1 MLQFVLNIQYEI
13 LLGGMTMENILQAAD
28 KLFQNRY
35 IISIKKAFTVTLPV
49 IILGSIASLIN
60 NMPIDIVQAGLSTP
74 VGQVIRAVNGAIWL
88 GSTAIMA
95 ILIAWTL
102 GYYLGNTYKMNGTL
116 SALTSVSAY
125 LTICV
130 TTSDGGIS
138 LSQLGSSGLFGA
150 ILIAILATELYHA
163 FSRLKINISEDT
175 AEEVRQMFEA
185 LFPVMLSIFSIA
197 LTNGIV
203 LTTSGKG
210 GDEWIYTALSH
221 LFSAA
226 DGGGLVGALLLVF
239 GIHIFWFF
247 GIHGGNVMDSIMV
260 SAFGE
265 NLIHNASQYALNHDA
280 FNEQLDIISK
290 GFLDTFVF
298 MGGAGTSLCI
308 IIAVLIIARSRY
320 MRSIAKMG
328 GVFALFN
335 MNEIMLFGFPV
346 ILNPILLI
354 PFLLTPLTITL
365 VSWSAMSLGLVARV
379 VTEVHWAMP
388 PLISGYLATGGHLSG
403 SILQVINIAAGILIY
418 LPFIRLMD
426 RREVQKEA
434 LKDDNTA
441 LLKNTLNTVIEK
453 IHNSTGEVNG
463 EITDFSIVL
472 ESVIRDL
479 NVLSAQMQQQMQ
491 LMHTCDEYMQTID
504 TSVGNTDNSIKIVLQ
519 NMEKTI
525 GLSMEGAQN
534 MQQTMQE
541 MEETFFSAQKAN
553 ELASQLNLRC
563 EQIAGMLKSIEDI
576 STQTTTLSHNVSIK
590 AGHAGVQGKVFSV
603 AAVNIKDLSEAAAK
617 TVSDIEGVLQG
628 MKADTSDMI
637 ERSEV
642 SLKQVE
648 TGRQQVIDANRLFGE
663 IVQNIHNIQAQ
674 CHTVLK
680 HSGEVIGKLQQVNE
694 QIRTT
699 GHFFAETVSHTS
711 KVAEEVRNRSDE
723 SKEMVHKLR
732 KLNVET
738 SLMTVNAL
746 ENLES

>member
-1 MLQFVLNIQYEI
+1 
-13 LLGGMTMENILQAAD
+13 MENILQAAD

-138 LSQLGSSGLFGA
+138 LSQLGSSGLFVA

-185 LFPVMLSIFSIA
+185 LFPVMLSIFCIA
-197 LTNGIV
+197 LTNGII

-210 GDEWIYTALSH
+210 VDEWIYTALSL

-226 DGGGLVGALLLVF
+226 DGGGLAGTLLLVF

-265 NLIHNASQYALNHDA
+265 NLIHNTSQYALNHDA

-335 MNEIMLFGFPV
+335 MNEIILFGFPV
-346 ILNPILLI
+346 ILNPILMI

-519 NMEKTI
+519 NMEKTS

-534 MQQTMQE
+534 MRQTMQE
-541 MEETFFSAQKAN
+541 MEETFFSAQKVN

-563 EQIAGMLKSIEDI
+563 EQIEGMLKSIEDI
-576 STQTTTLSHNVSIK
+576 STHTTTLSHNISIE
-590 AGHAGVQGKVFSV
+590 AGHAGVQGKEFSV

-642 SLKQVE
+642 SLKHVE
-648 TGRQQVIDANRLFGE
+648 TGRQQVIDADRLFGE

-699 GHFFAETVSHTS
+699 GHFFEETASHTS

-738 SLMTVNAL
+738 SIMTVNAL

>member
-1 MLQFVLNIQYEI
+1 
-13 LLGGMTMENILQAAD
+13 MENILQAAD
-28 KLFQNRY
+28 RLFQNRY
-35 IISIKKAFTVTLPV
+35 IISIKKAFIITLPV

-60 NMPIDIVQAGLSTP
+60 NMPIDIVQAGLFTP
-74 VGQVIRAVNGAIWL
+74 AGQVIRVVNDAIRL
-88 GSTAIMA
+88 GSTAVMA

-102 GYYLGNTYKMNGTL
+102 GYYLGNTYKLNGTL

-175 AEEVRQMFEA
+175 AEEVRQMFAA
-185 LFPVMLSIFSIA
+185 LFPVMLSVFCIA
-197 LTNGIV
+197 LTNGII
-203 LTTSGKG
+203 LTNSGKG
-210 GDEWIYTALSH
+210 IDEWIYAALSL

-226 DGGGLVGALLLVF
+226 DGGGLSGTLLMVF

-265 NLIHNASQYALNHDA
+265 NLIHNTSQYALNHDA
-280 FNEQLDIISK
+280 FDKQLDIISK

-335 MNEIMLFGFPV
+335 MNEIVLFGFPV

-426 RREVQKEA
+426 RRAVQKEA
-434 LKDDNTA
+434 LKDDHTA

-472 ESVIRDL
+472 ESVVRDL

-491 LMHTCDEYMQTID
+491 LMHTCDEYIQNID
-504 TSVGNTDNSIKIVLQ
+504 TSLGNTDNNIKIVLQ
-519 NMEKTI
+519 NMEKTS

-534 MQQTMQE
+534 LQQAMQE
-541 MEETFFSAQKAN
+541 MEETFFSTQKTN

-563 EQIAGMLKSIEDI
+563 EQIEGMLKSIEDMFL
-576 STQTTTLSHNVSIK
+576 QTNALSHNASIE
-590 AGHAGVQGKVFSV
+590 ATHADVHGKEFSV
-603 AAVNIKDLSEAAAK
+603 AAANIKDLSEATAK
-617 TVSDIEGVLQG
+617 VVSDIEGLLQG

-642 SLKQVE
+642 SLRQVE
-648 TGRQQVIDANRLFGE
+648 TGLQKVIDADRLFGE
-663 IVQNIHNIQAQ
+663 IVQNIHNIQVQ

-680 HSGEVIGKLQQVNE
+680 HSGEVNGKLQQVNE

-699 GHFFAETVSHTS
+699 SHFFEETASHTS
-711 KVAEEVRNRSDE
+711 RVAEQVRNRSDE

-738 SLMTVNAL
+738 SIMTVNVL
-746 ENLES
+746 EKLKVR

>member
-1 MLQFVLNIQYEI
+1 
-13 LLGGMTMENILQAAD
+13 MENILQAAD

-102 GYYLGNTYKMNGTL
+102 GYYLGNAYKLNGTL

-491 LMHTCDEYMQTID
+491 LMHTCDEYIQTID

-642 SLKQVE
+642 SLKHVE

>member
-1 MLQFVLNIQYEI
+1 M
-13 LLGGMTMENILQAAD
+13 
-28 KLFQNRY
+28 
-35 IISIKKAFTVTLPV
+35 
-49 IILGSIASLIN
+49 
-60 NMPIDIVQAGLSTP
+60 
-74 VGQVIRAVNGAIWL
+74 
-88 GSTAIMA
+88 
-95 ILIAWTL
+95 
-102 GYYLGNTYKMNGTL
+102 
-116 SALTSVSAY
+116 
-125 LTICV
+125 
-130 TTSDGGIS
+130 
-138 LSQLGSSGLFGA
+138 
-150 ILIAILATELYHA
+150 
-163 FSRLKINISEDT
+163 
-175 AEEVRQMFEA
+175 
-185 LFPVMLSIFSIA
+185 
-197 LTNGIV
+197 
-203 LTTSGKG
+203 TTSGKG
-210 GDEWIYTALSH
+210 IDEWIYTALSL

-226 DGGGLVGALLLVF
+226 DGGGLVGTLLLVF

-265 NLIHNASQYALNHDA
+265 NLINNTSQYALNHDA
-280 FNEQLDIISK
+280 FDKQLDIISK

-335 MNEIMLFGFPV
+335 MNEIVLFGFPV

-426 RREVQKEA
+426 RRAVQKEA
-434 LKDDNTA
+434 LKDDNTV

-472 ESVIRDL
+472 ESVVRDL

-491 LMHTCDEYMQTID
+491 LMHTCDEYIQTIN
-504 TSVGNTDNSIKIVLQ
+504 TSVGNSDNSIKIVLQ
-519 NMEKTI
+519 NMEKTS
-525 GLSMEGAQN
+525 GLSMEGTQN
-534 MQQTMQE
+534 IHQTMQK
-541 MEETFFSAQKAN
+541 MEEAFLSTQKNN
-553 ELASQLNLRC
+553 ELANQLNLRC
-563 EQIAGMLKSIEDI
+563 EQIEGMLKSIE
-576 STQTTTLSHNVSIK
+576 
-590 AGHAGVQGKVFSV
+590 FSV
-603 AAVNIKDLSEAAAK
+603 AAANIKDLSENTAK
-617 TVSDIEGVLQG
+617 VVSDIEGLLQR
-628 MKADTSDMI
+628 MNADTSDMI

-642 SLKQVE
+642 SLRQVE
-648 TGRQQVIDANRLFGE
+648 TGLQKVIDANRLFGE
-663 IVQNIHNIQAQ
+663 IVQNIHNIQGQ

-680 HSGEVIGKLQQVNE
+680 HSGEVTGKVQQISE

-699 GHFFAETVSHTS
+699 SHFFAETASHTS
-711 KVAEEVRNRSDE
+711 KVAEQVRNRSDE

-738 SLMTVNAL
+738 SLMTENAL
-746 ENLES
+746 ENLER

>member
-1 MLQFVLNIQYEI
+1 
-13 LLGGMTMENILQAAD
+13 MENILQAAD

-335 MNEIMLFGFPV
+335 MNEIILFGFPV

-491 LMHTCDEYMQTID
+491 LMHTCDEYIQTID

-642 SLKQVE
+642 SLKHVE

>member
-1 MLQFVLNIQYEI
+1 
-13 LLGGMTMENILQAAD
+13 MENILQAAD
-28 KLFQNRY
+28 RLFQNRY
-35 IISIKKAFTVTLPV
+35 IISIKKAFIITLPI

-60 NMPIDIVQAGLSTP
+60 NMPIDIVQTGLSTP
-74 VGQVIRAVNGAIWL
+74 AGQVIRVVNGAIWL

-102 GYYLGNTYKMNGTL
+102 GYYLGNTYKLNGTL

-125 LTICV
+125 LAICV
-130 TTSDGGIS
+130 RTSDGGIS

-150 ILIAILATELYHA
+150 ILIAIMATELYHA
-163 FSRLKINISEDT
+163 FSNLKINISEDT
-175 AEEVRQMFEA
+175 AEEVRQMFAA
-185 LFPVMLSIFSIA
+185 LFPVMLSVFCIA
-197 LTNGIV
+197 FTNGII

-210 GDEWIYTALSH
+210 VDEWIYTALSL

-226 DGGGLVGALLLVF
+226 DGGGLSGTLLLVF

-260 SAFGE
+260 SVFGE
-265 NLIHNASQYALNHDA
+265 NLIHNTSQYALNHDA
-280 FNEQLDIISK
+280 FDKQLDIISK

-335 MNEIMLFGFPV
+335 MNEIVLFGFPI

-403 SILQVINIAAGILIY
+403 SVLQVINIAAGILIY

-426 RREVQKEA
+426 RRAVQKEA
-434 LKDDNTA
+434 QKDDNTA

-453 IHNSTGEVNG
+453 INNSTGEVNG

-472 ESVIRDL
+472 ESVVRDL
-479 NVLSAQMQQQMQ
+479 NMLSAQMQQQMQ
-491 LMHTCDEYMQTID
+491 LMHTCDEYTRIID

-519 NMEKTI
+519 NMEKTN
-525 GLSMEGAQN
+525 GLSMEGAQSMHQM
-534 MQQTMQE
+534 MQK
-541 MEETFFSAQKAN
+541 MEETFLSTQKNN

-563 EQIAGMLKSIEDI
+563 EQIEGMLKSIEDMFL
-576 STQTTTLSHNVSIK
+576 QTATLSHNASIEVT
-590 AGHAGVQGKVFSV
+590 HAGVHGKEFSV
-603 AAVNIKDLSEAAAK
+603 VAANIKDLSEATAK
-617 TVSDIEGVLQG
+617 VVSDIEGLLQG

-642 SLKQVE
+642 SLRQVE
-648 TGRQQVIDANRLFGE
+648 TGLQKVIDANQLFGE
-663 IVQNIHNIQAQ
+663 IVQNIHNIQVQ
-674 CHTVLK
+674 CHAVLK
-680 HSGEVIGKLQQVNE
+680 HSGEVIGKLQQINE

-699 GHFFAETVSHTS
+699 SHFFAETASHTS
-711 KVAEEVRNRSDE
+711 KVAEQVRNRSDE

-732 KLNVET
+732 KLNMET

>member
-1 MLQFVLNIQYEI
+1 
-13 LLGGMTMENILQAAD
+13 MENILQAAD

-60 NMPIDIVQAGLSTP
+60 NMPIDIVHAGLSTP

-388 PLISGYLATGGHLSG
+388 PLISGYLATSGHLSG
-403 SILQVINIAAGILIY
+403 SILQVVNIAAGILIY

-519 NMEKTI
+519 NMEKTS

-648 TGRQQVIDANRLFGE
+648 TGRQQVIDANQLFGE
-663 IVQNIHNIQAQ
+663 IVQNIQNIQVQ

-680 HSGEVIGKLQQVNE
+680 HSGEAIGELQQVKE
-694 QIRTT
+694 QIRMT
-699 GHFFAETVSHTS
+699 GHFFAETASHAS

-738 SLMTVNAL
+738 SLMTENAL

>member
-1 MLQFVLNIQYEI
+1 
-13 LLGGMTMENILQAAD
+13 MENILQAAD
-28 KLFQNRY
+28 RLFQNRY
-35 IISIKKAFTVTLPV
+35 IISIKKAFIITLPI

-60 NMPIDIVQAGLSTP
+60 NMPIDIVQTGLSTP
-74 VGQVIRAVNGAIWL
+74 AGQVIRVVNGAIWL

-102 GYYLGNTYKMNGTL
+102 GYYLGNTYKLNGTL

-130 TTSDGGIS
+130 RTSDGGIS

-150 ILIAILATELYHA
+150 ILIAIMATELYHA
-163 FSRLKINISEDT
+163 FSNLKINISEDT
-175 AEEVRQMFEA
+175 AEEVRQMFAA
-185 LFPVMLSIFSIA
+185 LFPVMLSVFCIA
-197 LTNGIV
+197 FTNGII
-203 LTTSGKG
+203 LTTSGKWV
-210 GDEWIYTALSH
+210 DEWIYTALSL

-226 DGGGLVGALLLVF
+226 DGGGLSGTLLLVF

-260 SAFGE
+260 SVFGE
-265 NLIHNASQYALNHDA
+265 NLIHNTSQYALNHDA
-280 FNEQLDIISK
+280 FDKQLDIISK

-335 MNEIMLFGFPV
+335 MNEIVLFGFPI

-403 SILQVINIAAGILIY
+403 SVLQVINIAAGILIY

-426 RREVQKEA
+426 RRAVQKEA
-434 LKDDNTA
+434 QKDDNTA

-453 IHNSTGEVNG
+453 INNSTGEVNG

-472 ESVIRDL
+472 ESVVRDL
-479 NVLSAQMQQQMQ
+479 NMLSAQMQQQMQ
-491 LMHTCDEYMQTID
+491 LMHTCDEYTRIID

-519 NMEKTI
+519 NMEKTN
-525 GLSMEGAQN
+525 GLSMEGAQSMHQM
-534 MQQTMQE
+534 MQK
-541 MEETFFSAQKAN
+541 MEETFLSTQKNN

-563 EQIAGMLKSIEDI
+563 EQIEGMLKSIEDMFL
-576 STQTTTLSHNVSIK
+576 QTATLSHNASIEVT
-590 AGHAGVQGKVFSV
+590 HAGVHGKEFSV
-603 AAVNIKDLSEAAAK
+603 VAANIKDLSEATAK
-617 TVSDIEGVLQG
+617 VVSDIEGLLQG

-642 SLKQVE
+642 SLRQVE
-648 TGRQQVIDANRLFGE
+648 TGLQKVIDANQLFGE
-663 IVQNIHNIQAQ
+663 IVQNIHNIQVQ
-674 CHTVLK
+674 CHAVLK
-680 HSGEVIGKLQQVNE
+680 HSGEVIGKLQQINE

-699 GHFFAETVSHTS
+699 SHFFAETASHTS
-711 KVAEEVRNRSDE
+711 KVAEQVRNRSDE

-732 KLNVET
+732 KLNMET

>member
-1 MLQFVLNIQYEI
+1 
-13 LLGGMTMENILQAAD
+13 MENILQAAD
-28 KLFQNRY
+28 RLFQNRY
-35 IISIKKAFTVTLPV
+35 IISIKKAFTITLPV

-102 GYYLGNTYKMNGTL
+102 GYYLGNAYKLNGTL

-175 AEEVRQMFEA
+175 AEEVRQLFEA

-210 GDEWIYTALSH
+210 VDEWIYTALSL

-226 DGGGLVGALLLVF
+226 DGGGLGGTLLLVF

-280 FNEQLDIISK
+280 FDEQLDIISK

-335 MNEIMLFGFPV
+335 MNEIILFGFPV

-504 TSVGNTDNSIKIVLQ
+504 ASVGNTDNSIKIVLQ
-519 NMEKTI
+519 NMEKTS

-680 HSGEVIGKLQQVNE
+680 HSGEAIGELQQVKE

-699 GHFFAETVSHTS
+699 GRFFAETASHTS

>member
-1 MLQFVLNIQYEI
+1 
-13 LLGGMTMENILQAAD
+13 MTMENILQAAD
-28 KLFQNRY
+28 RLFQNRY
-35 IISIKKAFTVTLPV
+35 IISIKKAFIITLPI

-60 NMPIDIVQAGLSTP
+60 NMPIDIVQTGLSTP
-74 VGQVIRAVNGAIWL
+74 AGQVIRVVNGAIWL

-102 GYYLGNTYKMNGTL
+102 GYYLGNTYKLNGTL

-130 TTSDGGIS
+130 RTSDGGIS

-150 ILIAILATELYHA
+150 ILIAIMATELYHA
-163 FSRLKINISEDT
+163 FSNLKINISEDT
-175 AEEVRQMFEA
+175 AEEVRQMFAA
-185 LFPVMLSIFSIA
+185 LFPVMLSVFCIA
-197 LTNGIV
+197 FTNGII

-210 GDEWIYTALSH
+210 IDEWIYTALSL

-226 DGGGLVGALLLVF
+226 DGGGLSGTLLLVF

-260 SAFGE
+260 SVFGE
-265 NLIHNASQYALNHDA
+265 NLIHNTSQYALNHDA
-280 FNEQLDIISK
+280 FDKQLDIISK

-335 MNEIMLFGFPV
+335 MNEIVLFGFPI

-403 SILQVINIAAGILIY
+403 SVLQVINIAAGILIY

-426 RREVQKEA
+426 RRAVQKEA
-434 LKDDNTA
+434 QKDDNTA

-453 IHNSTGEVNG
+453 INNSTGEVNG

-472 ESVIRDL
+472 ESVVRDL
-479 NVLSAQMQQQMQ
+479 NMLSAQMQQQMQ
-491 LMHTCDEYMQTID
+491 LMHTCDEYTRIID

-519 NMEKTI
+519 NMEKTN
-525 GLSMEGAQN
+525 GLSMEGAQSMHQM
-534 MQQTMQE
+534 MQK
-541 MEETFFSAQKAN
+541 MEETFLSTQKNN

-563 EQIAGMLKSIEDI
+563 EQIEGMLKSIEDMFL
-576 STQTTTLSHNVSIK
+576 QTATLSHNASIEVT
-590 AGHAGVQGKVFSV
+590 HAGVHGKEFSV
-603 AAVNIKDLSEAAAK
+603 VAANIKDLSEATAK
-617 TVSDIEGVLQG
+617 VVSDIEGLLQG

-642 SLKQVE
+642 SLRQVE
-648 TGRQQVIDANRLFGE
+648 TGLQKVIGANQLFDE
-663 IVQNIHNIQAQ
+663 IVQNIHNIQVQ
-674 CHTVLK
+674 CHAVLK
-680 HSGEVIGKLQQVNE
+680 HSGEVIGKLQQINE

-699 GHFFAETVSHTS
+699 SHFFAETASHTS
-711 KVAEEVRNRSDE
+711 KVAEQVRNRSDE

-732 KLNVET
+732 KLNMET

>member
-1 MLQFVLNIQYEI
+1 
-13 LLGGMTMENILQAAD
+13 
-28 KLFQNRY
+28 
-35 IISIKKAFTVTLPV
+35 
-49 IILGSIASLIN
+49 
-60 NMPIDIVQAGLSTP
+60 
-74 VGQVIRAVNGAIWL
+74 
-88 GSTAIMA
+88 
-95 ILIAWTL
+95 
-102 GYYLGNTYKMNGTL
+102 
-116 SALTSVSAY
+116 
-125 LTICV
+125 
-130 TTSDGGIS
+130 
-138 LSQLGSSGLFGA
+138 
-150 ILIAILATELYHA
+150 
-163 FSRLKINISEDT
+163 
-175 AEEVRQMFEA
+175 
-185 LFPVMLSIFSIA
+185 
-197 LTNGIV
+197 
-203 LTTSGKG
+203 
-210 GDEWIYTALSH
+210 
-221 LFSAA
+221 
-226 DGGGLVGALLLVF
+226 
-239 GIHIFWFF
+239 
-247 GIHGGNVMDSIMV
+247 
-260 SAFGE
+260 
-265 NLIHNASQYALNHDA
+265 
-280 FNEQLDIISK
+280 
-290 GFLDTFVF
+290 
-298 MGGAGTSLCI
+298 
-308 IIAVLIIARSRY
+308 

-328 GVFALFN
+328 SVFALFN

-365 VSWSAMSLGLVARV
+365 VSWSAMSLGLAARV

-388 PLISGYLATGGHLSG
+388 PLISGYLATGGHMSG
-403 SILQVINIAAGILIY
+403 SILQVINIAVGILIY

-426 RREVQKEA
+426 RRAVQKEA
-434 LKDDNTA
+434 LEADNTV

-491 LMHTCDEYMQTID
+491 LMHTCDEYMRTID

-519 NMEKTI
+519 NMEKTS

-534 MQQTMQE
+534 MQQTIQK
-541 MEETFFSAQKAN
+541 MEETFFSTQKTK

-563 EQIAGMLKSIEDI
+563 EQIEGILKSIENI
-576 STQTTTLSHNVSIK
+576 SVQTTTCSHNVSIE
-590 AGHAGVQGKVFSV
+590 AGHAGVHGKEFSMT
-603 AAVNIKDLSEAAAK
+603 AVNIKDLSEATAK
-617 TVSDIEGVLQG
+617 AVSDIEGLLQG

-699 GHFFAETVSHTS
+699 GHFFAETVSHMS
-711 KVAEEVRNRSDE
+711 KVAEEVRIRSDE

-732 KLNVET
+732 KLNMET
-738 SLMTVNAL
+738 SLMTENAL

>member
-1 MLQFVLNIQYEI
+1 
-13 LLGGMTMENILQAAD
+13 MENILQAAD
-28 KLFQNRY
+28 RLFQNRY
-35 IISIKKAFTVTLPV
+35 IISIKKAFTITLPV

-175 AEEVRQMFEA
+175 AEEGRQMFEA

-210 GDEWIYTALSH
+210 VDEWIYTALSH

-491 LMHTCDEYMQTID
+491 LMHTCDEYIQTID

-642 SLKQVE
+642 SLKHVE

>member
-1 MLQFVLNIQYEI
+1 MR
-13 LLGGMTMENILQAAD
+13 
-28 KLFQNRY
+28 LF
-35 IISIKKAFTVTLPV
+35 
-49 IILGSIASLIN
+49 
-60 NMPIDIVQAGLSTP
+60 
-74 VGQVIRAVNGAIWL
+74 
-88 GSTAIMA
+88 
-95 ILIAWTL
+95 
-102 GYYLGNTYKMNGTL
+102 
-116 SALTSVSAY
+116 
-125 LTICV
+125 
-130 TTSDGGIS
+130 S
-138 LSQLGSSGLFGA
+138 LSCCPF
-150 ILIAILATELYHA
+150 
-163 FSRLKINISEDT
+163 F
-175 AEEVRQMFEA
+175 F
-185 LFPVMLSIFSIA
+185 IA
-197 LTNGIV
+197 LTNGII

-210 GDEWIYTALSH
+210 IDEWIYTALSL

-226 DGGGLVGALLLVF
+226 DGGGLVGTLLLVF

-335 MNEIMLFGFPV
+335 MNEIVLFGFPV

-426 RREVQKEA
+426 RRAVQKEA
-434 LKDDNTA
+434 LKDDNTV

-472 ESVIRDL
+472 ESVVRDL

-491 LMHTCDEYMQTID
+491 LMHTCDEYIQTIN
-504 TSVGNTDNSIKIVLQ
+504 TSVGNSDNSIKIVLQ
-519 NMEKTI
+519 NMEKTS
-525 GLSMEGAQN
+525 GLSMEGTQN
-534 MQQTMQE
+534 IHQTMQK
-541 MEETFFSAQKAN
+541 MEEAFLSTQKNN
-553 ELASQLNLRC
+553 ELANQLNLRC
-563 EQIAGMLKSIEDI
+563 EQIEGMLKSIE
-576 STQTTTLSHNVSIK
+576 
-590 AGHAGVQGKVFSV
+590 FSV
-603 AAVNIKDLSEAAAK
+603 AAANIKDLSENTAK
-617 TVSDIEGVLQG
+617 VVSDIEGLLQR
-628 MKADTSDMI
+628 MNADTSDMI

-642 SLKQVE
+642 SLRQVE
-648 TGRQQVIDANRLFGE
+648 TGLQKVIDANRLFGE
-663 IVQNIHNIQAQ
+663 IVQNIHNIQGQ

-680 HSGEVIGKLQQVNE
+680 HSGEVTGKVQQISE

-699 GHFFAETVSHTS
+699 SHFFAETASHTS
-711 KVAEEVRNRSDE
+711 KVAEQVRNRSDE

-738 SLMTVNAL
+738 SLMTENAL

>member
-1 MLQFVLNIQYEI
+1 
-13 LLGGMTMENILQAAD
+13 MENILQAAD
-28 KLFQNRY
+28 RLFQNRY
-35 IISIKKAFTVTLPV
+35 IISIKKAFTITLPV

-74 VGQVIRAVNGAIWL
+74 AGQVIRAVNGAIWL

-102 GYYLGNTYKMNGTL
+102 GYYLGNTYKLNGTL

-185 LFPVMLSIFSIA
+185 LFPVTLSIFCIA
-197 LTNGIV
+197 LTNGII
-203 LTTSGKG
+203 LMTSGKG
-210 GDEWIYTALSH
+210 VDEWIYTALSL

-226 DGGGLVGALLLVF
+226 DGGGLGGTLLLVF

-265 NLIHNASQYALNHDA
+265 NLIHNTSQYALNHDA

-403 SILQVINIAAGILIY
+403 SILQIINIAAGILIY

-426 RREVQKEA
+426 RREVEKEA
-434 LKDDNTA
+434 LKDDNTV

-504 TSVGNTDNSIKIVLQ
+504 TSVGNIDNIIKIVLQ
-519 NMEKTI
+519 NMEKTS
-525 GLSMEGAQN
+525 GLSMESAQN

-541 MEETFFSAQKAN
+541 MEETFFSTQKAN

-563 EQIAGMLKSIEDI
+563 EQIEGMLKSIEDI
-576 STQTTTLSHNVSIK
+576 FTQTTTLSHNISIE

-628 MKADTSDMI
+628 MKADTFDMI

-663 IVQNIHNIQAQ
+663 IVQNIHNIQVQ

-680 HSGEVIGKLQQVNE
+680 HSGEVIGELQQVNE
-694 QIRTT
+694 QIRMT
-699 GHFFAETVSHTS
+699 GHFFAETASHTS
-711 KVAEEVRNRSDE
+711 KVAEEIRNRSDE

-738 SLMTVNAL
+738 SLLTVNAL
-746 ENLES
+746 ESIER

>member
-1 MLQFVLNIQYEI
+1 
-13 LLGGMTMENILQAAD
+13 MENILQAAD
-28 KLFQNRY
+28 RLFQNRY
-35 IISIKKAFTVTLPV
+35 IISIKKAFIITLPI

-60 NMPIDIVQAGLSTP
+60 NMPIDIVQKGLSTP
-74 VGQVIRAVNGAIWL
+74 AGQVIRAVNGAIWL

-102 GYYLGNTYKMNGTL
+102 GYYLGNTYKLNGTL

-125 LTICV
+125 LAICV
-130 TTSDGGIS
+130 RTSDGGIS

-150 ILIAILATELYHA
+150 ILIAIMATELYHV
-163 FSRLKINISEDT
+163 FSNLKINISEDT
-175 AEEVRQMFEA
+175 AEEVRQMFAA
-185 LFPVMLSIFSIA
+185 LFPVMLSVFCIA
-197 LTNGIV
+197 FTNGII

-210 GDEWIYTALSH
+210 VDEWIYTALSL

-226 DGGGLVGALLLVF
+226 DGGGLSGTLLLVF

-265 NLIHNASQYALNHDA
+265 NLIHNTSQYALNHDA
-280 FNEQLDIISK
+280 FDKQLDIISK

-335 MNEIMLFGFPV
+335 MNEIVLFGFPI

-403 SILQVINIAAGILIY
+403 SVLQVINIAAGILIY

-426 RREVQKEA
+426 RRAVQKEA

-453 IHNSTGEVNG
+453 INNSTGEVNG

-472 ESVIRDL
+472 ESVVRDL

-491 LMHTCDEYMQTID
+491 LMHTCDEYTRIID

-519 NMEKTI
+519 NMEKTN
-525 GLSMEGAQN
+525 GLSMEGAQS
-534 MQQTMQE
+534 MHQTMQK
-541 MEETFFSAQKAN
+541 MEETFLSAQKNN

-563 EQIAGMLKSIEDI
+563 EQIEGMLKSIEDI
-576 STQTTTLSHNVSIK
+576 SLQTTTLSHNASIEVT
-590 AGHAGVQGKVFSV
+590 A
-603 AAVNIKDLSEAAAK
+603 NIKDLSEATAK
-617 TVSDIEGVLQG
+617 VVSDIEGLLQG

-642 SLKQVE
+642 SLRQVE
-648 TGRQQVIDANRLFGE
+648 TGLQKVIDANRLFGE
-663 IVQNIHNIQAQ
+663 IVQNIHNIQVQ
-674 CHTVLK
+674 CHAALK
-680 HSGEVIGKLQQVNE
+680 HSGEVIGKLQQINE

-699 GHFFAETVSHTS
+699 SHFFEETASHTS
-711 KVAEEVRNRSDE
+711 KVAEQVRNRSDE

-732 KLNVET
+732 KLNMET

>member
-1 MLQFVLNIQYEI
+1 M
-13 LLGGMTMENILQAAD
+13 
-28 KLFQNRY
+28 
-35 IISIKKAFTVTLPV
+35 
-49 IILGSIASLIN
+49 
-60 NMPIDIVQAGLSTP
+60 
-74 VGQVIRAVNGAIWL
+74 
-88 GSTAIMA
+88 
-95 ILIAWTL
+95 
-102 GYYLGNTYKMNGTL
+102 
-116 SALTSVSAY
+116 
-125 LTICV
+125 
-130 TTSDGGIS
+130 
-138 LSQLGSSGLFGA
+138 
-150 ILIAILATELYHA
+150 
-163 FSRLKINISEDT
+163 
-175 AEEVRQMFEA
+175 
-185 LFPVMLSIFSIA
+185 
-197 LTNGIV
+197 
-203 LTTSGKG
+203 TTSGKG
-210 GDEWIYTALSH
+210 VDEWIYTALSL

-226 DGGGLVGALLLVF
+226 DGGGLSGTLLLVF

-265 NLIHNASQYALNHDA
+265 NLINNTSQYALNHDA
-280 FNEQLDIISK
+280 FDKQLDIISK

-335 MNEIMLFGFPV
+335 MNEIVLFGFPI

-519 NMEKTI
+519 NMEKTS

-534 MQQTMQE
+534 MRQTMQE
-541 MEETFFSAQKAN
+541 MEETFFSAQKVN

-563 EQIAGMLKSIEDI
+563 EQIEGMLKSIEDI
-576 STQTTTLSHNVSIK
+576 STHTTTLSHNISIE
-590 AGHAGVQGKVFSV
+590 AGHAGVQGKEFSV

-642 SLKQVE
+642 SLKHVE
-648 TGRQQVIDANRLFGE
+648 TGRQQVIDADRLFGE

-699 GHFFAETVSHTS
+699 GHFFEETASHTS

-738 SLMTVNAL
+738 SLMTENAL
-746 ENLES
+746 ENLER

>member
-1 MLQFVLNIQYEI
+1 
-13 LLGGMTMENILQAAD
+13 MENILQAAD

-60 NMPIDIVQAGLSTP
+60 NMPIDIVHAGLSTP

-210 GDEWIYTALSH
+210 VDEWIYTALSL

-226 DGGGLVGALLLVF
+226 DGGGLGGTLLLVF

-519 NMEKTI
+519 NMEKTS

-541 MEETFFSAQKAN
+541 MEETFFSAQKVN

-648 TGRQQVIDANRLFGE
+648 TGRQQVIDANQLFGE
-663 IVQNIHNIQAQ
+663 IVQNIQNIQVQ

-680 HSGEVIGKLQQVNE
+680 HSGEAIGELQQVKE
-694 QIRTT
+694 QIRMT
-699 GHFFAETVSHTS
+699 GHFFAETASHAS

-738 SLMTVNAL
+738 SLMTENAL

>member
-1 MLQFVLNIQYEI
+1 
-13 LLGGMTMENILQAAD
+13 MENILQAAD
-28 KLFQNRY
+28 RLFQNRY
-35 IISIKKAFTVTLPV
+35 IISIKKAFIITLPI

-60 NMPIDIVQAGLSTP
+60 NMPIDIVQTGLSTP
-74 VGQVIRAVNGAIWL
+74 AGQVIRVVNGAIWL

-102 GYYLGNTYKMNGTL
+102 GYYLGNTYKLNGTL

-125 LTICV
+125 LAICV
-130 TTSDGGIS
+130 RTSDGGIS

-150 ILIAILATELYHA
+150 ILIAIMATELYHA
-163 FSRLKINISEDT
+163 FSNLKINISEDT
-175 AEEVRQMFEA
+175 AEEVRQMFAA
-185 LFPVMLSIFSIA
+185 LFPVMLSVFCIA
-197 LTNGIV
+197 FTNGII

-210 GDEWIYTALSH
+210 VDEWIYTALSL

-226 DGGGLVGALLLVF
+226 DGGGLSGTLLLVF

-260 SAFGE
+260 SVFGE
-265 NLIHNASQYALNHDA
+265 NLIHNTSQYALNHDA
-280 FNEQLDIISK
+280 FDKQLDIISK

-335 MNEIMLFGFPV
+335 MNEIVLFGFPI

-403 SILQVINIAAGILIY
+403 SVLQVINIAAGILIY

-426 RREVQKEA
+426 RRAVQKEA
-434 LKDDNTA
+434 QKDDNTA

-453 IHNSTGEVNG
+453 INNSTGEVNG

-472 ESVIRDL
+472 ESVVRDL

-491 LMHTCDEYMQTID
+491 LMHTCDEYTRIID

-519 NMEKTI
+519 NMEKTN
-525 GLSMEGAQN
+525 GLSMEGAQSMHQM
-534 MQQTMQE
+534 MQK
-541 MEETFFSAQKAN
+541 MEETFLSTQKNN

-563 EQIAGMLKSIEDI
+563 EQIEGMLKSIEDI
-576 STQTTTLSHNVSIK
+576 SLQTTTLSHNASIEVT
-590 AGHAGVQGKVFSV
+590 HAGVHGKEFSV
-603 AAVNIKDLSEAAAK
+603 VAANIKDLSEATAK
-617 TVSDIEGVLQG
+617 VVSDIEGLLQG

-642 SLKQVE
+642 SLRQVE
-648 TGRQQVIDANRLFGE
+648 TGLQKVIDANQLFGE
-663 IVQNIHNIQAQ
+663 IVQNIHNIQVQ
-674 CHTVLK
+674 CHAVLK
-680 HSGEVIGKLQQVNE
+680 HSGEVIGKLQQINE

-699 GHFFAETVSHTS
+699 SHFFAEAASHTS
-711 KVAEEVRNRSDE
+711 KVAEQVRNRSDE

-732 KLNVET
+732 KLNMET

>member
-1 MLQFVLNIQYEI
+1 
-13 LLGGMTMENILQAAD
+13 MENILQAAD
-28 KLFQNRY
+28 RLFQNRY
-35 IISIKKAFTVTLPV
+35 IISIKKAFIITLPI

-60 NMPIDIVQAGLSTP
+60 NMPIDIVQTGLSTP
-74 VGQVIRAVNGAIWL
+74 AGQVIRVVNGAIWL

-102 GYYLGNTYKMNGTL
+102 GYYLGNTYKLNGTL

-130 TTSDGGIS
+130 RTSDGGIS

-150 ILIAILATELYHA
+150 ILIAIMATELYHA
-163 FSRLKINISEDT
+163 FSNLKINISEDT
-175 AEEVRQMFEA
+175 AEEVRQMFAA
-185 LFPVMLSIFSIA
+185 LFPVMLSVFCIA
-197 LTNGIV
+197 FTNGII

-210 GDEWIYTALSH
+210 IDEWIYTALSL

-226 DGGGLVGALLLVF
+226 DGGGLSGTLLLVF

-260 SAFGE
+260 SVFGE
-265 NLIHNASQYALNHDA
+265 NLIHNTSQYALNHDA
-280 FNEQLDIISK
+280 FDKQLDIISK

-335 MNEIMLFGFPV
+335 MNEIVLFGFPI

-403 SILQVINIAAGILIY
+403 SVLQVINIAAGILIY

-426 RREVQKEA
+426 RRAVQKEA
-434 LKDDNTA
+434 QKDDNTA

-453 IHNSTGEVNG
+453 INNSTGEVNG

-472 ESVIRDL
+472 ESVVRDL
-479 NVLSAQMQQQMQ
+479 NMLSAQMQQQMQ
-491 LMHTCDEYMQTID
+491 LMHTCDEYTRIID

-519 NMEKTI
+519 NMEKTN
-525 GLSMEGAQN
+525 GLSMEGAQSMHQM
-534 MQQTMQE
+534 MQK
-541 MEETFFSAQKAN
+541 MEETFLSTQKNN

-563 EQIAGMLKSIEDI
+563 EQIEGMLKSIEDMFL
-576 STQTTTLSHNVSIK
+576 QTATLSHNASIEVT
-590 AGHAGVQGKVFSV
+590 HAGVHGKEFSV
-603 AAVNIKDLSEAAAK
+603 VAANIKDLSEATAK
-617 TVSDIEGVLQG
+617 VVSDIEGLLQG
-628 MKADTSDMI
+628 MKADISDMI

-642 SLKQVE
+642 SLRQVE
-648 TGRQQVIDANRLFGE
+648 TGLQKVIGANQLFDE
-663 IVQNIHNIQAQ
+663 IVQNIHNIQVQ
-674 CHTVLK
+674 CHAVLK
-680 HSGEVIGKLQQVNE
+680 HSGEVIGKLQQINE

-699 GHFFAETVSHTS
+699 SHFFAETASHTS
-711 KVAEEVRNRSDE
+711 KVAEQVRNRSDE

-732 KLNVET
+732 KLNMET

>member
-1 MLQFVLNIQYEI
+1 
-13 LLGGMTMENILQAAD
+13 MESILQAAD
-28 KLFQNRY
+28 RLFQNRY
-35 IISIKKAFTVTLPV
+35 IISIKKAFTITLPV

-102 GYYLGNTYKMNGTL
+102 GYYLANAYKLNGTL

-138 LSQLGSSGLFGA
+138 LSRLGSSGLFGA
-150 ILIAILATELYHA
+150 ILIAILATELYRV
-163 FSRLKINISEDT
+163 FSNLKINISEDT
-175 AEEVRQMFEA
+175 AEEVQQMFAA
-185 LFPVMLSIFSIA
+185 LFPVMLSVFCIA
-197 LTNGIV
+197 LTNGII
-203 LTTSGKG
+203 LMTSGKG
-210 GDEWIYTALSH
+210 IDEWIYTALSF
-221 LFSAA
+221 LFSMA
-226 DGGGLVGALLLVF
+226 DGGGLVGTLLLVF

-265 NLIHNASQYALNHDA
+265 NLIHNANLYALNHDA
-280 FNEQLDIISK
+280 FDKQLDIISK

-328 GVFALFN
+328 GIFALFN
-335 MNEIMLFGFPV
+335 MNEIVLFGFPV

-365 VSWSAMSLGLVARV
+365 VSWSAMSFGLVARV

-418 LPFIRLMD
+418 LPFIRLVD
-426 RREVQKEA
+426 RRVVQKEA

-463 EITDFSIVL
+463 EISNFSIVL
-472 ESVIRDL
+472 ESIVGDL
-479 NVLSAQMQQQMQ
+479 NDLSGQMQQQMQ
-491 LMHTCDEYMQTID
+491 LMHTCDEYMRTID

-519 NMEKTI
+519 NMEKTS

-534 MQQTMQE
+534 MQQTMQK
-541 MEETFFSAQKAN
+541 MEETFSSTQKTN

-563 EQIAGMLKSIEDI
+563 GQIEGILKSIENI
-576 STQTTTLSHNVSIK
+576 SMQTTILSLNASVEAAR
-590 AGHAGVQGKVFSV
+590 AGIHGKGFSV
-603 AAVNIKDLSEAAAK
+603 VASSIKDLAATTAK
-617 TVSDIEGVLQG
+617 SVSDIEGLLQG
-628 MKADTSDMI
+628 MIADTSDMI

-642 SLKQVE
+642 SLRQVE
-648 TGRQQVIDANRLFGE
+648 TGRQQVIDTNRLFGE
-663 IVQNIHNIQAQ
+663 IVQNIQNIQAQ

-680 HSGEVIGKLQQVNE
+680 HSGEVIDELQQINE
-694 QIRTT
+694 QIQTT
-699 GHFFAETVSHTS
+699 SRFFEETTSHTS
-711 KVAEEVRNRSDE
+711 KVAEQVRDKSDE
-723 SKEMVHKLR
+723 SKEMVQKLR
-732 KLNVET
+732 RLNEET
-738 SLMTVNAL
+738 SLLTVNAL
-746 ENLES
+746 ESLES

>member
-1 MLQFVLNIQYEI
+1 
-13 LLGGMTMENILQAAD
+13 MENILQAAD

-491 LMHTCDEYMQTID
+491 LMHTCDEYIQTID

-642 SLKQVE
+642 SLKHVE

-738 SLMTVNAL
+738 SLMTENAL

>member
-1 MLQFVLNIQYEI
+1 
-13 LLGGMTMENILQAAD
+13 MENILQAAD
-28 KLFQNRY
+28 RLFQNRY
-35 IISIKKAFTVTLPV
+35 IISIKKAFIITLPI

-60 NMPIDIVQAGLSTP
+60 NMPIDIVQTGLSTP
-74 VGQVIRAVNGAIWL
+74 AGQVIRVVNGAIWL

-102 GYYLGNTYKMNGTL
+102 GYYLGNTYKLNGTL

-130 TTSDGGIS
+130 RTSDGGIS

-150 ILIAILATELYHA
+150 ILIAIMATELYHA
-163 FSRLKINISEDT
+163 FSNLKINISEDT
-175 AEEVRQMFEA
+175 AEEVRQMFAA
-185 LFPVMLSIFSIA
+185 LFPVMLSVFCIA
-197 LTNGIV
+197 FTNGII

-210 GDEWIYTALSH
+210 VDEWIYTALSL

-226 DGGGLVGALLLVF
+226 DGGGLGGTLLLVF

-335 MNEIMLFGFPV
+335 MNEIVLFGFPI

-403 SILQVINIAAGILIY
+403 SVLQVINIAAGILIY

-426 RREVQKEA
+426 RRAVQKEA
-434 LKDDNTA
+434 QKDDNTA

-453 IHNSTGEVNG
+453 INNSTGEVNG

-472 ESVIRDL
+472 ESVVRDL
-479 NVLSAQMQQQMQ
+479 NMLSAQMQQQMQ
-491 LMHTCDEYMQTID
+491 LMHTCDEYTRIID

-519 NMEKTI
+519 NMEKTN
-525 GLSMEGAQN
+525 GLSMEGAQSMHQM
-534 MQQTMQE
+534 MQK
-541 MEETFFSAQKAN
+541 MEETFLSTQKNN

-563 EQIAGMLKSIEDI
+563 EQIEGMLKSIEDMFL
-576 STQTTTLSHNVSIK
+576 QTATLSHNASIEVT
-590 AGHAGVQGKVFSV
+590 HAGVHGKEFSV
-603 AAVNIKDLSEAAAK
+603 VAANIKDLSEATAK
-617 TVSDIEGVLQG
+617 VVSDIEGLLQG

-642 SLKQVE
+642 SLRQVE
-648 TGRQQVIDANRLFGE
+648 TGLQKVIDANQLFGE
-663 IVQNIHNIQAQ
+663 IVQNIHNIQVQ
-674 CHTVLK
+674 CHAVLK
-680 HSGEVIGKLQQVNE
+680 HSGEVIGKLQQINE

-699 GHFFAETVSHTS
+699 SHFFAETASHTS
-711 KVAEEVRNRSDE
+711 KVAEQVRNRSDE

-732 KLNVET
+732 KLNMET

>member
-1 MLQFVLNIQYEI
+1 
-13 LLGGMTMENILQAAD
+13 MENILQAAD

-102 GYYLGNTYKMNGTL
+102 GYYLGNAYKLNGTL

-175 AEEVRQMFEA
+175 AEGGRQMFEA

-491 LMHTCDEYMQTID
+491 LMHTCDEYIQTID

-642 SLKQVE
+642 SLKHVE